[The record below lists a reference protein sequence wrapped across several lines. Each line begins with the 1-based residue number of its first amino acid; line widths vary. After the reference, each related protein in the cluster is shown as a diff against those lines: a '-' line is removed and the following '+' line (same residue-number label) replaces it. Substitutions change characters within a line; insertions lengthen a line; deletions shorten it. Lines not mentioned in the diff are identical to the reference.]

1 MIYLLDKNP
10 LEELYKLSQLKGLP
24 GGTDV
29 LAPFRAKG
37 SAIVV
42 LRDTLKEVRGDWK
55 RKAIEAWLKNNGV
68 EIIKEQIGNDTF
80 LAAAKRKYLVSQK
93 GARRQSKQRSDTA
106 MFVFLDRK
114 RGDGRYYAL
123 VGRDADWADYRTK
136 VKSEFVNSRHHSYV
150 GLAPIYV
157 EEVLNGR
164 MSTAQLVGL
173 FDHMSV
179 HDLPDEY
186 GLGLS
191 EIKDRLQAEMNKKTA
206 RKKPQR
212 VEQLKLKLLED
223 YVERAHKAARKE
235 NGKLIFTA
243 KEMRNAAIVGGVSGG
258 VLLEGMR
265 QLSGPANALEIG
277 LVYKEVKGHL
287 DAGREDEAFKTIA
300 RFAAETA
307 GGSAAGAAAA
317 ATAAIA
323 AGTVGVTVGPWVL
336 LATALVGGVAGSLAV
351 GEPAEELAA
360 DFARYIAS
368 RHGEEAFT
376 FDLLKREA
384 RRFTAARGV
393 DPDRFDE
400 VFNPQK
406 TGRLR
411 APAQTGDKT
420 DRLRRGR
427 PSIVTLRSFTV
438 DPSDPSY
445 FVDDDS
451 HYFDVRDGLGGEWQF
466 AVDHTAI
473 ESAPVVREDG
483 HAIKRI
489 EIDDGTFFY
498 SLKSRR
504 IYAYIPRVYPAPRK
518 VEAAN
523 GRRAVPAPAPAPPDF
538 LAPASPHYDPEM
550 KIDFFGTPMRAGDSV
565 DGDPDVGDVSYFPD
579 DNDASLTSGSR
590 QPRFRKVPIMDLLL
604 KDGVLRN
611 ERGEV
616 IRASTGRPADQV
628 YDRFVNMQLLDRA
641 GKPVEGGTGRSRAG
655 LRFILNNGA
664 DAALGDVFRRAVQF
678 PDAQGNM
685 RGGRS
690 FAKNEGQ
697 PFYWI
702 FRSDLPS
709 PEDYVLQRSGFE
721 PGYLRRRYEAVNR
734 FVRPAQAI
742 RPALPAIVPIPRPRP
757 HRPLSGTGPVPP
769 VRGAKG

>member
-24 GGTDV
+24 GGIDV

-42 LRDTLKEVRGDWK
+42 LQDTLNEVRGTWK
-55 RKAIEAWLKNNGV
+55 QEAIETWLKTNGV
-68 EIIKEQIGNDTF
+68 EIIEEQIENDAAR
-80 LAAAKRKYLVSQK
+80 AAAKRKYLVSQK
-93 GARRQSKQRSDTA
+93 GARRQSKQGSDTA
-106 MFVFLDRK
+106 MFVYLDRK
-114 RGDGRYYAL
+114 RGDGRQYAL

-136 VKSEFVNSRHHSYV
+136 VKPEFVNSRHHSYV

-164 MSTAQLVGL
+164 MSTAQLAGL

-235 NGKLIFTA
+235 NGKYVFTA

-323 AGTVGVTVGPWVL
+323 AGTAGVTVGPWVL

-360 DFARYIAS
+360 DFARYMAS
-368 RHGEEAFT
+368 RHDEEAFT

-393 DPDRFDE
+393 EPGRFDE

-411 APAQTGDKT
+411 ATAQSGDKT

-427 PSIVTLRSFTV
+427 PSIITLRSFAV
-438 DPSDPSY
+438 DPADPSY

-451 HYFDVRDGLGGEWQF
+451 HYFDVRDGLGGEWQI

-504 IYAYIPRVYPAPRK
+504 IYAYVPRVYPAPRK
-518 VEAAN
+518 GEAAN

-550 KIDFFGTPMRAGDSV
+550 KIDFFGTPMRAGDVV

-604 KDGVLRN
+604 RDGVLRN
-611 ERGEV
+611 EKGEV

-641 GKPVEGGTGRSRAG
+641 GKPVEGGAGRSRAG

-678 PDAQGNM
+678 PDAKGNM
-685 RGGRS
+685 RGGRP

-702 FRSDLPS
+702 FRSNLPS

-721 PGYLRRRYEAVNR
+721 PGYLRRGQEAANR
-734 FVRPAQAI
+734 FVRPVQAA
-742 RPALPAIVPIPRPRP
+742 RPALPAIAPIPRPRP
-757 HRPLSGTGPVPP
+757 HRPLPQTGPVPSA
-769 VRGAKG
+769 RRIKG